1 MQLDALDEF
10 AFEDSDPPPR
20 VYGLNGAVVIEL
32 HGDID
37 LLAYQRVN
45 PLIDPITA
53 GPAKTVIIDLREIT
67 FFDCSGISLLVR
79 AHRHTTARGGH
90 LSVVCTHALTLRIL
104 SIAGLTA
111 MLSPAPTLQAA
122 LDAAG

>member
-20 VYGLNGAVVIEL
+20 VYGLNGAVVVEL

-37 LLAYQRVN
+37 LLTYPRVN

-53 GPAKTVIIDLREIT
+53 GPARTVIIDLRQIT

-79 AHRHTTARGGH
+79 AHRRTTTRGGH
-90 LSVVCTHALTLRIL
+90 LSVVCTHALTLRIF

-111 MLSPAPTLQAA
+111 MLSPAPTLRAA